1 MSLKMLREL
10 TKATSRVWRAGEV
23 SSGYQR
29 ADGNLKIKKEKRGSN
44 GHSGSGKYN
53 H

>member
-1 MSLKMLREL
+1 MAFTTAWEGPMSLKMLREL

-29 ADGNLKIKKEKRGSN
+29 ADGNLKIKKEK
-44 GHSGSGKYN
+44 
-53 H
+53 